1 MEANRFKQHLLTYAY
16 LIRQS
21 CLKWPEEEQLYA
33 KCEVTL
39 KNFYSL
45 NLRSICSS
53 LLETNLNKAKYSFYE
68 KRNEKLLTIHFSAAV
83 KTLVF
88 GNLFKLFR
96 LPITFALEVY
106 HLGIK
111 RKTNKTIVLFFSLS
125 QQQTGR
131 ANVMVSLKSVNKL
144 PNTRVFIAGEKWM
157 VSSTGVGGLISLQN
171 GNLRR

>member
-1 MEANRFKQHLLTYAY
+1 MEGNRFKQHLLTYAY

-33 KCEVTL
+33 ECEVIL
-39 KNFYSL
+39 KNFFSP
-45 NLRSICSS
+45 NLRSICLS

-96 LPITFALEVY
+96 LVITFALEVY

-111 RKTNKTIVLFFSLS
+111 MNVLFFSLS

-131 ANVMVSLKSVNKL
+131 ANVMISLKSVNKF
-144 PNTRVFIAGEKWM
+144 PNTKVFIAGEKWM
-157 VSSTGVGGLISLQN
+157 VRSTGVGGLFLFKTGTCDAKNS
-171 GNLRR
+171 

>member
-1 MEANRFKQHLLTYAY
+1 M
-16 LIRQS
+16 
-21 CLKWPEEEQLYA
+21 
-33 KCEVTL
+33 
-39 KNFYSL
+39 
-45 NLRSICSS
+45 
-53 LLETNLNKAKYSFYE
+53 ETNLNKAKYSFYE

-96 LPITFALEVY
+96 LAITFALEVY
-106 HLGIK
+106 NLGIK
-111 RKTNKTIVLFFSLS
+111 MNTNKTIVLFFSLS

-157 VSSTGVGGLISLQN
+157 ISGTGVGGLISLQN